1 MVLEDLHFELLFFV
15 LNYFKTL
22 SLFMQQFLKI
32 YAVRQCLIVS
42 VLKIIEMGEGAQM
55 CCRLKTK
62 IVWLR
67 NFSS

>member
-32 YAVRQCLIVS
+32 YAVRQ
-42 VLKIIEMGEGAQM
+42 
-55 CCRLKTK
+55 
-62 IVWLR
+62 
-67 NFSS
+67 